1 MLSAGYNK
9 INKIFACFITLAEV
23 YPELFFL
30 TQIILM
36 IKYLKTICFVTAL
49 FVTVTGIC
57 QTADEK
63 AVYECFNKQAEVW
76 NKGDIEAY
84 VDLYTPGDSARM
96 ILKEKVLY
104 GKDSILAF
112 YKKYWPKERMGKLSF
127 SKIEMEQIAP
137 DYIFVTGIFTVVFND
152 GKRVSGRFS
161 SLSKKVNGKWY
172 IYTDHSG

>member
-1 MLSAGYNK
+1 MKYSKVVCMSIALLFSLSS
-9 INKIFACFITLAEV
+9 IS
-23 YPELFFL
+23 
-30 TQIILM
+30 
-36 IKYLKTICFVTAL
+36 
-49 FVTVTGIC
+49 

-63 AVYECFNKQAEVW
+63 AIYACFDKQIEVW
-76 NKGDIEAY
+76 NRGDIEAY

-96 ILKEKVLY
+96 ILKDRVLY

-137 DYIFVTGIFTVVFND
+137 DYFFVTGIFTVVFND
-152 GKRVSGRFS
+152 GKSTSGRFS
-161 SLSKKVNGKWY
+161 SLTKKVNGKWY

>member
-1 MLSAGYNK
+1 M
-9 INKIFACFITLAEV
+9 
-23 YPELFFL
+23 
-30 TQIILM
+30 QIIQQLLIQSIYFHLKIISM
-36 IKYLKTICFVTAL
+36 IQYLRAACLFTAL
-49 FVTVTGIC
+49 LFSVAGFT
-57 QTADEK
+57 QTPDEK
-63 AVYECFNKQAEVW
+63 AVLACFDKQVEVW

-104 GKDSILAF
+104 GRDSILAF

-137 DYIFVTGIFTVVFND
+137 DYMFVTGIFTVVFND
-152 GKRVSGRFS
+152 GKSVSGRFS
-161 SLSKKVNGKWY
+161 SLSRKLNGEWY

>member
-1 MLSAGYNK
+1 MIQYLKAICLVVALLFSV
-9 INKIFACFITLAEV
+9 ACF
-23 YPELFFL
+23 
-30 TQIILM
+30 
-36 IKYLKTICFVTAL
+36 
-49 FVTVTGIC
+49 C

-63 AVYECFNKQAEVW
+63 AVYACFDKQLEVW

-84 VDLYTPGDSARM
+84 VDLYAPGDSARM

-137 DYIFVTGIFTVVFND
+137 DYIFVTGIFAVVFND
-152 GKRVSGRFS
+152 GKSVSGRFS
-161 SLSKKVNGKWY
+161 SLSRKINGKWY